1 MLLLLLL
8 MMKKIA
14 STRQTR
20 QELVDL
26 LVREPLASLEVLL
39 LERRIQYA
47 QTPYLARRRRIVA
60 LHVGLGLAVRRL
72 ERQRAGSLFIS
83 RVSFFVMHTDRTD
96 TATTA
101 TTATTTTTQFRI
113 KTPAIQEKKRKE
125 EKGNKNTEQLRR
137 ERKVTYLL
145 LVVQTL
151 VVVLEDGDALCLAR
165 VVFGVGVGHVAREDF
180 LPEGEAARGA

>member
-20 QELVDL
+20 QALVDL

-83 RVSFFVMHTDRTD
+83 HVSFFVMHTDRID

-101 TTATTTTTQFRI
+101 TTITTTTTQFPI
-113 KTPAIQEKKRKE
+113 ETPAIQEK
-125 EKGNKNTEQLRR
+125 
-137 ERKVTYLL
+137 ERKRNKAQNNPNAPQSDVTYLL

>member
-8 MMKKIA
+8 MMKIA

-72 ERQRAGSLFIS
+72 ERQRAGSLFVS
-83 RVSFFVMHTDRTD
+83 RVSFFVMHTDRID

-101 TTATTTTTQFRI
+101 TTQFPI
-113 KTPAIQEKKRKE
+113 ETPAIQEKEKKRKQ
-125 EKGNKNTEQLRR
+125 KKKNKTRNNP
-137 ERKVTYLL
+137 
-145 LVVQTL
+145 
-151 VVVLEDGDALCLAR
+151 DAYAY
-165 VVFGVGVGHVAREDF
+165 AK
-180 LPEGEAARGA
+180 

>member
-26 LVREPLASLEVLL
+26 FVREPLASLEVLL

-60 LHVGLGLAVRRL
+60 LHIGLGLAVRRL

-83 RVSFFVMHTDRTD
+83 RVSFFVMHTDTDRID

-101 TTATTTTTQFRI
+101 TTQFPIR
-113 KTPAIQEKKRKE
+113 TPAIKEQEKETKHI
-125 EKGNKNTEQLRR
+125 TIQTL
-137 ERKVTYLL
+137 RKVT
-145 LVVQTL
+145 
-151 VVVLEDGDALCLAR
+151 
-165 VVFGVGVGHVAREDF
+165 
-180 LPEGEAARGA
+180 